1 MEYQNVISTWHHRC
15 VVASGD
21 LQNLNILIFKI
32 AIQEFYIWGNIFTI
46 LHGAKA
52 LFSHD
57 TKSPTE
63 RNWQSRSPQHPTI
76 LSLTKRH
83 FCPIPKHNIRTSR
96 GTLTFENHIYLF
108 LPTVSSVYYMDMK
121 TFSSLKNINPFC
133 NESHLCPLAT
143 RCIFVKKKQKQK
155 QNNKIK

>member
-1 MEYQNVISTWHHRC
+1 MGEY
-15 VVASGD
+15 
-21 LQNLNILIFKI
+21 
-32 AIQEFYIWGNIFTI
+32 FYYSSWG
-46 LHGAKA
+46 KSP
-52 LFSHD
+52 FSHD

-63 RNWQSRSPQHPTI
+63 RNWQSRSPQHPII

-83 FCPIPKHNIRTSR
+83 FCPIPKHNIQTSR

-108 LPTVSSVYYMDMK
+108 LPTVSSVYNMDMK

-143 RCIFVKKKQKQK
+143 RCIFVKRKTTTIKLNKYNSNNSRLIEKLAASRVLSKKKK
-155 QNNKIK
+155 KYT